1 MFKHQWIPKV
11 SNPYV
16 ESAGPVDVLDFRVAD
31 LIDEVNF
38 EWRKPLLEVLFPGE
52 IIPRI
57 LAIHIPR
64 VTRQDELIWR
74 LSKNGEFSVKCAN
87 FEALRTHTG
96 CDGVGRGDE
105 VWRKV
110 WGLNL
115 PPKLALFLWKVLHKI
130 IPTKVVLFRRG
141 MAGDMVCPVCGR
153 SDETIEHLFFECEF
167 GRRLWRASS
176 LGLDFIVGSPV
187 SFKEWLLEWVRE
199 VPDKSAVVEGIYL
212 LWAVWCARNRVV
224 FDRINDGVVW
234 GLQIAMSVRNGV
246 GFYVAITETCFF
258 KIYY

>member
-87 FEALRTHTG
+87 FEALRMHTG

-141 MAGDMVCPVCGR
+141 MAGDMVCLVCG
-153 SDETIEHLFFECEF
+153 
-167 GRRLWRASS
+167 
-176 LGLDFIVGSPV
+176 
-187 SFKEWLLEWVRE
+187 
-199 VPDKSAVVEGIYL
+199 
-212 LWAVWCARNRVV
+212 
-224 FDRINDGVVW
+224 
-234 GLQIAMSVRNGV
+234 
-246 GFYVAITETCFF
+246 
-258 KIYY
+258 